1 MHWRILFSHFYRK
14 RPTTPRSEV
23 FQKGKSWP
31 SRQDLNPFYRRERWC
46 ERRPRAS
53 KPSEI
58 AGSCLH
64 PRTLGPPLSEPVAV
78 KLAVKNRGQGRL
90 SDRSPAL
97 AFLVAGREIC
107 RVAYHYLLQLRHLER
122 SGSLVRCF
130 TGLPWSIARRWLARR
145 STGLGR
151 SVRKIELCARHCRIV
166 IEA

>member
-1 MHWRILFSHFYRK
+1 
-14 RPTTPRSEV
+14 
-23 FQKGKSWP
+23 
-31 SRQDLNPFYRRERWC
+31 
-46 ERRPRAS
+46 
-53 KPSEI
+53 
-58 AGSCLH
+58 
-64 PRTLGPPLSEPVAV
+64 LSEPVAV

-130 TGLPWSIARRWLARR
+130 TGLPWSSARRWLARR

-166 IEA
+166 IEAWASSRPGDQRSATRMTQWINERASASV